1 MAVVSAQDVCH
12 QLLYELRM
20 SNLHFALSEKPHSV
34 QIVIRKRFLNDK
46 QGPAKPTPQ
55 PSFHEQVN
63 LLETENSDLKVR
75 IEELEVVN
83 KSSKDTAN
91 ILEQK
96 ITKIE
101 AAALKSFEERKLE
114 TATMKNALKNAKSEL
129 ECASKDVKNKS
140 KALKEIEKEHYK
152 LEQKNENLA
161 ENNRKLKSEVS
172 SSKTEIK
179 KLEKQQKTKLKKSHT
194 VSTSTVSDS
203 SELSASSITTPHISG
218 MASYLPDMSELSVT
232 CIQAHTP
239 DELNNILTIEP
250 EEPPLS
256 VSSAASCSPSTP
268 ARWTPS
274 SNQSEVCANPNY
286 SGVCSHSPQCI
297 SRQPRPP
304 PPEKCSILKH
314 LGSKYHVHM
323 VNETSGV
330 PARYGPHEY
339 CMRIEYENYGCEDC
353 IWFKWWGELHGYP
366 DISPWSYREHLAS
379 E

>member
-1 MAVVSAQDVCH
+1 
-12 QLLYELRM
+12 
-20 SNLHFALSEKPHSV
+20 
-34 QIVIRKRFLNDK
+34 
-46 QGPAKPTPQ
+46 
-55 PSFHEQVN
+55 
-63 LLETENSDLKVR
+63 
-75 IEELEVVN
+75 
-83 KSSKDTAN
+83 
-91 ILEQK
+91 
-96 ITKIE
+96 
-101 AAALKSFEERKLE
+101 
-114 TATMKNALKNAKSEL
+114 MKKALKNAKSEL

-179 KLEKQQKTKLKKSHT
+179 KLEKQQKTKLKRSHT

-203 SELSASSITTPHISG
+203 SELSVSSKTTPHISG
-218 MASYLPDMSELSVT
+218 MSELSVK
-232 CIQAHTP
+232 CIQAPTP

-256 VSSAASCSPSTP
+256 VSSAASCPPSTP

-297 SRQPRPP
+297 SRQPLPP
-304 PPEKCSILKH
+304 PPEKCSILNH

>member
-1 MAVVSAQDVCH
+1 MAVEASAQDVCH

-20 SNLHFALSEKPHSV
+20 SNLHFALSETPHSV
-34 QIVIRKRFLNDK
+34 QILIRKRFLNDK

-114 TATMKNALKNAKSEL
+114 SATMKNALKNAKSEL

-179 KLEKQQKTKLKKSHT
+179 KLEKQQKTKLKRSHT

-203 SELSASSITTPHISG
+203 SELSVSSKTTPHISG
-218 MASYLPDMSELSVT
+218 MSELSVK
-232 CIQAHTP
+232 CIQAPTP
-239 DELNNILTIEP
+239 DEINNILTIEP

-256 VSSAASCSPSTP
+256 V
-268 ARWTPS
+268 
-274 SNQSEVCANPNY
+274 
-286 SGVCSHSPQCI
+286 CSHVCGEGDLP
-297 SRQPRPP
+297 
-304 PPEKCSILKH
+304 
-314 LGSKYHVHM
+314 SK
-323 VNETSGV
+323 
-330 PARYGPHEY
+330 
-339 CMRIEYENYGCEDC
+339 EDPG
-353 IWFKWWGELHGYP
+353 WYQ
-366 DISPWSYREHLAS
+366 
-379 E
+379 